1 MTERILII
9 GSGAREHAIA
19 VALARSPQQPE
30 LLCFGSAHNPGIT
43 ALTCAYTFGN
53 ITDAAAV
60 VAFAL
65 EHNPTLAI
73 IGPEA
78 PLAAGVADALWSA
91 SIPTVGPTQSL
102 ARIESSKSFTRSLL
116 DRHHIA

>member
-1 MTERILII
+1 I

-19 VALARSPQQPE
+19 AALARSPQQPE
-30 LLCFGSAHNPGIT
+30 LLCFGSAHNPGIA
-43 ALTCAYTFGN
+43 ALTRAYTSGN

-73 IGPEA
+73 I
-78 PLAAGVADALWSA
+78 
-91 SIPTVGPTQSL
+91 GPTQSL

-116 DRHHIA
+116 DRHHIAGNPIFQRFTSLDGVEAFLDRLG